1 MPSAYNVCFF
11 QKIPQSS
18 VQKTAKMI
26 NLHGISLKDLRLLSC
41 GVGDNPEEKY
51 ASSEASEINGNWFSI
66 NCKTR
71 SSVTSPHGSCIKLH
85 WTITNNNP
93 TADTESTETPPQA
106 FSFLPTL
113 TIKTGV
119 HQGNSVV
126 LSSRWPQKRSYALPK
141 SGSSKPGLNVA
152 DVGSWASPR

>member
-1 MPSAYNVCFF
+1 MFLPEDPPKLSAKNSQNDQFAWYFFKRPAPSQLWCGW
-11 QKIPQSS
+11 QSWREICQLWS
-18 VQKTAKMI
+18 KWNKWQLI
-26 NLHGISLKDLRLLSC
+26 LHKLQ
-41 GVGDNPEEKY
+41 N
-51 ASSEASEINGNWFSI
+51 
-66 NCKTR
+66 TR